1 MSGTPFRLMG
11 QVDFLPQ
18 QIFTY
23 SYLDEQTNKQREITD
38 DPHNKKPKIYRRMP
52 DVNMHVIEVVE
63 RDLGCS
69 TQSFYSPSEG
79 DVFSLNQLFKVKNNK
94 FTHPEAVD
102 HFLSSLAS
110 THPHQATSLSLYGT
124 LGNKINLPP
133 KKHSVWWLNRVASV
147 QQLIKALK
155 RHPDFQ
161 NYELINAAGCND
173 DEELSDTVFA
183 KSKECIQNT
192 IARIENKEL
201 NKSGSITLTCKKFLT
216 GVTIEP
222 WNMILVLNDVSSA
235 EAYFQA
241 IFRSQSAYT
250 KGDKILKPTCYVFDF
265 SPYRA
270 LKTVYEYAD
279 ALAEEKERDPV
290 RIKDEDLIKHIA
302 DDLCSKMRIKKFC
315 DGNLTGKPVD
325 FNELS
330 AAVSSREGT
339 VSLAQRITSDAL
351 IKAPSMLSVL
361 EQHPYLYEVLRNI
374 RGYKIISTP
383 SKAECIEIGKQSRKP
398 KANEEFDLDESEL
411 AQLNQSEV
419 NKEKNK
425 KLKAKKSWYA
435 MQIKRLSIGLSDFIY
450 MTKKRELKIDHVI
463 QSTQPELF
471 KSITGIS
478 IDDFNQL
485 CEFELVRKDPLNR
498 IVRDFRHQEE
508 SSVEPEKYVGK
519 FLRSSSS

>member
-1 MSGTPFRLMG
+1 
-11 QVDFLPQ
+11 
-18 QIFTY
+18 
-23 SYLDEQTNKQREITD
+23 
-38 DPHNKKPKIYRRMP
+38 
-52 DVNMHVIEVVE
+52 
-63 RDLGCS
+63 
-69 TQSFYSPSEG
+69 
-79 DVFSLNQLFKVKNNK
+79 
-94 FTHPEAVD
+94 
-102 HFLSSLAS
+102 
-110 THPHQATSLSLYGT
+110 
-124 LGNKINLPP
+124 
-133 KKHSVWWLNRVASV
+133 
-147 QQLIKALK
+147 
-155 RHPDFQ
+155 
-161 NYELINAAGCND
+161 
-173 DEELSDTVFA
+173 
-183 KSKECIQNT
+183 
-192 IARIENKEL
+192 
-201 NKSGSITLTCKKFLT
+201 
-216 GVTIEP
+216 
-222 WNMILVLNDVSSA
+222 
-235 EAYFQA
+235 
-241 IFRSQSAYT
+241 
-250 KGDKILKPTCYVFDF
+250 
-265 SPYRA
+265 
-270 LKTVYEYAD
+270 
-279 ALAEEKERDPV
+279 
-290 RIKDEDLIKHIA
+290 
-302 DDLCSKMRIKKFC
+302 MRIKKFC
-315 DGNLTGKPVD
+315 DGSLSGKPVD

-398 KANEEFDLDESEL
+398 KANEEFDLNESEL

-498 IVRDFRHQEE
+498 IVREFRHQEE
-508 SSVEPEKYVGK
+508 SSVEPEKYVGQ